1 MMSATMSAPVLA
13 VDGLRVTF
21 RTPGA
26 TVRAV
31 DGVSWSVEAGEILGI
46 VGESGCGKSVSALA
60 VMGLVPDPPGRVE
73 GSVRL
78 HGRELVGLPEHAMRA
93 IRGSAVS
100 MIFQEPMSS
109 LDPVMRIGRQ
119 IAEPLVVHR
128 GLSWRTARA
137 HAIELLRKT
146 HIPEPERRI
155 DEYPH
160 QLSGGMRQRVM
171 IAMALACRPAVLIA
185 DEPTTA
191 LDVTIQ
197 AQILELL
204 LDLRRELATAIV
216 FITHDLG
223 VIAETADRVVVM
235 YAGRKVEEAPV
246 AALFARPQ
254 HPYTAGLLAAV
265 PRLTRTGSPAR
276 ARLAEIE
283 GTVPAL
289 DRETV
294 GCRFAPRC
302 RIATERCRRD
312 DPPLAVKHER
322 HVAACWHSERAAEA
336 VAEFG

>member
-1 MMSATMSAPVLA
+1 MNAPVLA
-13 VDGLRVTF
+13 VEGLRVTF
-21 RTPGA
+21 RTPDA

-31 DGVSWSVEAGEILGI
+31 DGVSWAVGAGEILGI

-78 HGRELVGLPEHAMRA
+78 HGRELVGLPESELRV

-100 MIFQEPMSS
+100 MIFQEPMTS

-119 IAEPLVVHR
+119 IAEPLLVHR
-128 GLSWRTARA
+128 GLSRNQARA
-137 HAIELLRKT
+137 NAIELLRKMQ
-146 HIPEPERRI
+146 IPEPERRI

-204 LDLRRELATAIV
+204 LDLRRELSTAIV

-246 AALFARPQ
+246 ASLFARPQ

-265 PRLTRTGSPAR
+265 PRLTSIGAPER
-276 ARLAEIE
+276 ARLAEIA
-283 GTVPAL
+283 GAVPTL
-289 DRETV
+289 DREIV

-312 DPPLAVKHER
+312 DPPLVMKHAR
-322 HVAACWHSERAAEA
+322 HMAACWHSERAAEA
-336 VAEFG
+336 VVG

>member
-21 RTPGA
+21 RTPAA

-73 GSVRL
+73 GGVRL

-128 GLSWRTARA
+128 GLSWRAARA

-246 AALFARPQ
+246 AELFGAPR
-254 HPYTAGLLAAV
+254 HPYTRGLLGVIPKLGSSLTGRASTLVEIPGLV
-265 PRLTRTGSPAR
+265 PSLKQRIDGCVFASRCASATALCRQFA
-276 ARLAEIE
+276 
-283 GTVPAL
+283 PAL
-289 DRETV
+289 EAK
-294 GCRFAPRC
+294 GQGHF
-302 RIATERCRRD
+302 
-312 DPPLAVKHER
+312 
-322 HVAACWHSERAAEA
+322 AACHYAAKEPA
-336 VAEFG
+336 AA